1 MVGYSGY
8 LWFFGCRF
16 CTKLSEVANEIVQYS
31 DIDYKDLLLMVYQ
44 PLLFWTVVVPTFRS
58 YCLLEKLDAFNI
70 QMLPLKKMREKSI
83 VWIFKNH
90 LPKNHLLLSIPYR
103 VFYIT

>member
-16 CTKLSEVANEIVQYS
+16 CRTKLSEVANEIVQYS

-44 PLLFWTVVVPTFRS
+44 PLLFWIVAVPTFRS
-58 YCLLEKLDAFNI
+58 YCLLEKLDVFHI
-70 QMLPLKKMREKSI
+70 QMLPLTKNARKKHCLDFWKY
-83 VWIFKNH
+83 FAKN
-90 LPKNHLLLSIPYR
+90 KK
-103 VFYIT
+103 